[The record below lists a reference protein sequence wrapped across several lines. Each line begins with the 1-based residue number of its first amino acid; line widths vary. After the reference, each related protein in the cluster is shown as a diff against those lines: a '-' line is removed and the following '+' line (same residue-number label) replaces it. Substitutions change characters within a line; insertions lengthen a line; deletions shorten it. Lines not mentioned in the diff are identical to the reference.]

1 MNKLVDTSGKELA
14 PAPSG
19 DLITALERASR
30 DPNVDPAK
38 LSALLDVYERVET
51 RNAVVAF
58 NTAMAGMQPTLPV
71 IQKNGLM
78 KVHSKKT
85 GKTHETPYAL
95 FDDIQK
101 AISPIAESHGFSFRF
116 ETGRADNA
124 DVVVTCIVAH
134 AAGHETR
141 TTLSGPVDATGSK
154 NAVQAIGSTT
164 SYLKRYTLCA
174 ALNIIIEG
182 EDDDGQLGGGEP
194 TNREPIERGERMKTK
209 EQVHAELEEALAECS
224 TLARLE
230 SIKRIYDR
238 DWRERF
244 KSKDDLWN
252 GGIDEMFAQ
261 KEKEIMDNIE
271 VMESEKAMRK

>member
-58 NTAMAGMQPTLPV
+58 NTAMAEMQPQLPT
-71 IQKNGLM
+71 IQKNGAI
-78 KVHSKKT
+78 KYKDR
-85 GKTHETPYAL
+85 ETPYAL
-95 FDDIQK
+95 FEDIQK
-101 AISPIAESHGFSFRF
+101 AIREIAEAHGFSFRF
-116 ETGRADNA
+116 ETGRTDNA
-124 DVVVTCIVAH
+124 DVIVTCIVAH
-134 AAGHETR
+134 AAGHETH
-141 TTLSGPVDATGSK
+141 TTLQGPVDNTGAK

-164 SYLKRYTLCA
+164 KYLMRYTLCA

-182 EDDDGQLGGGEP
+182 EDDDAQLGGGEP
-194 TNREPIERGERMKTK
+194 TNREPIERGERMKSK
-209 EQVHAELEEALAECS
+209 EQVYAELEEALAECS
-224 TLARLE
+224 TLTRLE
-230 SIKRIYDR
+230 SIKRIYNR

-244 KSKDDLWN
+244 KSKEDLWN

-261 KEKEIMDNIE
+261 KEEEIMRNNE
-271 VMESEKAMRK
+271 AMEAEKALL